1 MTVDFSQISKK
12 KEESKAKSKVNNPEA
27 GATKQLAVFNDN
39 RAKTVQNMAIS
50 HAAETKSSS
59 AYSVGLQSAISNPQ
73 SVQTFTDNRSIE
85 SSDGLV
91 LQEKADDK
99 AVSSSGPTVQFD
111 SGSAGDDDVKSTGG
125 GDLPPDL
132 QAGIESLSGIS

>member
-59 AYSVGLQSAISNPQ
+59 AYSVGLQSAISNPK
-73 SVQTFTDNRSIE
+73 SVQTFTANRSIE

-91 LQEKADDK
+91 LQKKAHDK
-99 AVSSSGPTVQFD
+99 AVSSSGSAVQFD
-111 SGSAGDDDVKSTGG
+111 TGSAGDDDLRLTKIAFFHY
-125 GDLPPDL
+125 PKF
-132 QAGIESLSGIS
+132 I